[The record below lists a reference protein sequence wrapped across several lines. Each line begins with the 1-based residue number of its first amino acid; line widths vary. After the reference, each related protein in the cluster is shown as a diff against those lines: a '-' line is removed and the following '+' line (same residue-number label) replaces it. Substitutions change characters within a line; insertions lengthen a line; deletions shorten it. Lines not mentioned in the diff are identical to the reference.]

1 MKRQRPNKRK
11 IILGVT
17 GSFGSGKTT
26 VARQLSHL
34 GAKIIDADK
43 IAHRIIKPGNRIYE
57 RIVKTFGKYILK
69 DGRTIDRH
77 KLSRIVFNNKNAL
90 KKLNS
95 IMHPEIIRII
105 RRQIKTT
112 RSRVVALDAPLLI
125 EAGLE
130 NIVDRLIVVKVNR
143 KKQIERLLD
152 KTSLS
157 RTSILKRIHRQ
168 VPLSKKVRLADFVI
182 DNSGTLGETKRQV
195 ENIYKNMNLSLAAKE

>member
-1 MKRQRPNKRK
+1 MQRPNKRK

-26 VARQLSHL
+26 VARQLSAF

-57 RIVKTFGKYILK
+57 RIVKTFGNGILK
-69 DGRTIDRH
+69 NGKTIDRH
-77 KLSRIVFNNKNAL
+77 KLSCIVFNNKNAL

-95 IMHPEIIRII
+95 IMHPEIIRIT
-105 RRQIKTT
+105 RRQIKTA
-112 RSRVVALDAPLLI
+112 RSRVVVLDVPLLI

-168 VPLSKKVRLADFVI
+168 IPLSKKVRLADFVI
-182 DNSGTLGETKRQV
+182 DNSGTFGETKRQV
-195 ENIYKNMNLSLAAKE
+195 ENICKNMNLSLAAKE